1 MDPSTVKLLFLA
13 APVLGVVVI
22 GALMIVLFMRSVFDE
37 VSDESTYD
45 SPHRRED
52 YQAQRLC
59 TALYGLASILVLVL
73 LTPVLIWIL

>member
-1 MDPSTVKLLFLA
+1 MDPSTVKLLFLS

-22 GALMIVLFMRSVFDE
+22 GVLMIVLYMRSVFEE
-37 VSDESTYD
+37 VTDESARY

-52 YQAQRLC
+52 YQAQRLR

>member
-1 MDPSTVKLLFLA
+1 
-13 APVLGVVVI
+13 
-22 GALMIVLFMRSVFDE
+22 MIVLFMRSVFDE

-52 YQAQRLC
+52 YQAQRLR

-73 LTPVLIWIL
+73 LTPLIWIL